1 MQNATSPITGPGSYD
16 SHAVLSIAKEARKK
30 FERMSRAAAVQVEP
44 GHGSLG
50 FDSKSPSRK
59 LPHEATID
67 AQVPGPSA
75 YNPEVAASKKTFNT
89 KSKSGASAFG
99 TLEKLGYNAKDGR
112 NLVISTS
119 GDPGAYTPN
128 EKRELAYDAKK
139 TFQAAYKNGK
149 GAFGSTPSSMTK
161 REMQMDLLGG
171 NDDITPGP
179 DTYNVDQATATDKIA
194 MAAMSGKEK
203 MPSSSFRS
211 ASRKGLKTA
220 HSDQPG
226 PGAYS
231 PDPDATYDALPGAS
245 MKSNLI
251 SKTGRDHYLGA
262 MDISATMQNATS
274 PITGPGSY
282 IPRVTNDGEPNT
294 LEERVLLKADRGWSN
309 YFTSDSIR
317 EMFTALVADDR
328 TNALWTGHR

>member
-1 MQNATSPITGPGSYD
+1 MNQLA
-16 SHAVLSIAKEARKK
+16 AEAKHT
-30 FERMSRAAAVQVEP
+30 FHS
-44 GHGSLG
+44 
-50 FDSKSPSRK
+50 
-59 LPHEATID
+59 
-67 AQVPGPSA
+67 
-75 YNPEVAASKKTFNT
+75 ASKTGH
-89 KSKSGASAFG
+89 S
-99 TLEKLGYNAKDGR
+99 R
-112 NLVISTS
+112 
-119 GDPGAYTPN
+119 
-128 EKRELAYDAKK
+128 
-139 TFQAAYKNGK
+139 
-149 GAFGSTPSSMTK
+149 FGSKVARTLK
-161 REMQMDLLGG
+161 MDLLGG

-317 EMFTALVADDR
+317 EMFTAFVADDR